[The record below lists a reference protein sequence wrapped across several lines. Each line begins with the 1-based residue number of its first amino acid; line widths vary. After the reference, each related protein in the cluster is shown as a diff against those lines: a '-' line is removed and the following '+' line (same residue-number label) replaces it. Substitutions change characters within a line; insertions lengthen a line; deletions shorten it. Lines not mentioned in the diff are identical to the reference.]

1 MEELTNKPALC
12 ARAEA
17 HASLLETAAALME
30 LDGIGLAPEQGHVH
44 HLRRMAGAIRA
55 QAAIGNLAQIYT
67 GGRYLPD
74 PSLSRAEDGG
84 QGIVTKTR
92 DKAWH

>member
-1 MEELTNKPALC
+1 MEEVIDKAALL

-17 HASLLETAAALME
+17 HASMLEAAATLME
-30 LDGIGLAPEQGHVH
+30 LDDVGTEPESGHVH

-55 QAAIGNLAQIYT
+55 QAAIGKRAMSYT

-74 PSLSRAEDGG
+74 PALAETKGRARE
-84 QGIVTKTR
+84 QGAEPVAKR
-92 DKAWH
+92 WH